1 MLDIITKRMNCPRV
15 PKSLTIPTKEIHCF
29 QRCCSVAT
37 VDLSWL
43 LYASVRTKSRNFFR
57 GVPSNDL
64 LYITKLVF
72 EMVNDKFFSIVD
84 GNALTLVILLLKKK
98 KKKKPTTLVIL
109 IMLYLPLWMIN
120 IS

>member
-15 PKSLTIPTKEIHCF
+15 PKSPTVPTKEIHCF
-29 QRCCSVAT
+29 RRCYSAAT

-43 LYASVRTKSRNFFR
+43 LYASVRTESCNFFR

-64 LYITKLVF
+64 LYIIKLVF

-98 KKKKPTTLVIL
+98 KKKNPQL
-109 IMLYLPLWMIN
+109 
-120 IS
+120 